1 MKTVWQITGVTRATE
16 KCSKSKGSIS
26 HRAKRSNRDNVSI
39 QVRNV
44 GITIMVSREEN
55 CVREEFGSV
64 DEYINC

>member
-1 MKTVWQITGVTRATE
+1 MAIYSLVIKIKRVNESQCTE
-16 KCSKSKGSIS
+16 ELP
-26 HRAKRSNRDNVSI
+26 KRSNRDNVSI

-64 DEYINC
+64 DTDEYINC